1 MRQHNRNK
9 YFSQGGAL
17 ISALFITAIAA
28 IIAVALIVQQRLLI
42 HEGGLII
49 SSDQSYLNLQSL
61 QIVAENEVIKYA
73 SQWTNTKN
81 PPAQFIPL
89 ETTLPKIKLN
99 NMVLTGTLDDEQ
111 GKFNIDEL
119 VYTANQP
126 QFVAL
131 LKAVVQGISQQIATN
146 IAQAITIWMTNNSQD
161 PYYLSLNP
169 AYRAPETEMAN
180 ISELRLVNGVTP
192 QIFSAL
198 EPYITALPIAPP
210 ASQQAQNPNVE
221 TTNNVTNEPV
231 NPAAPANPAN
241 PTAPTNPTAAANT
254 TETPININSASAPV
268 FLTMNPTLTLSQAE
282 SLVICRKK
290 YGVFA
295 DTNTFLQNCAQP
307 AGITTL
313 NNMTASSQ
321 YFLVK
326 EQADYDHHLVQ
337 LNSLMVTQPQKNNTL
352 KIVIVWQEFE

>member
-1 MRQHNRNK
+1 MRKRNK
-9 YFSQGGAL
+9 YFYKGGAL

-28 IIAVALIVQQRLLI
+28 IISVALIVQQRLLI

-61 QIVAENEVIKYA
+61 QIIAGNEVIKYA
-73 SQWTNTKN
+73 SQWANTKN
-81 PPAQFIPL
+81 PPAQFVPL
-89 ETTLPKIKLN
+89 KTKLPKIKLN

-111 GKFNIDEL
+111 GKFNINEL

-126 QFVAL
+126 KFVAL
-131 LKAVVQGISQQIATN
+131 LQAVVQGIPQTTANN
-146 IAQAITIWMTNNSQD
+146 IAQAITIWMTSNSQD
-161 PYYLSLNP
+161 PYYLSLHP

-210 ASQQAQNPNVE
+210 ASANQSVNNTANANTPNSPANS
-221 TTNNVTNEPV
+221 T
-231 NPAAPANPAN
+231 NPAAPADSNAPAN
-241 PTAPTNPTAAANT
+241 PTTPANPTSPTTANNQ

-268 FLTMNPTLTLSQAE
+268 FLTMDPTLTLPQAE
-282 SLVICRKK
+282 SLAACRKK

-295 DTNTFLQNCAQP
+295 DTNTFLKNCAQ
-307 AGITTL
+307 
-313 NNMTASSQ
+313 
-321 YFLVK
+321 
-326 EQADYDHHLVQ
+326 
-337 LNSLMVTQPQKNNTL
+337 
-352 KIVIVWQEFE
+352 

>member
-9 YFSQGGAL
+9 YFYKGGAL

-73 SQWTNTKN
+73 SQWANTKN

-99 NMVLTGTLDDEQ
+99 NMILTGTLDDEQ

-131 LKAVVQGISQQIATN
+131 LKAVVQGISQQVATN
-146 IAQAITIWMTNNSQD
+146 LAQAITVWMTSNSQD

-169 AYRAPETEMAN
+169 AYRAPQTQMAN

-210 ASQQAQNPNVE
+210 VSQQTQNPNASN
-221 TTNNVTNEPV
+221 TNNTANAAANSA
-231 NPAAPANPAN
+231 NPAAPANPTT
-241 PTAPTNPTAAANT
+241 PTNT

-268 FLTMNPTLTLSQAE
+268 FLTMDPTLTLSQAE

-295 DTNTFLQNCAQP
+295 DTNTFLQNCAQS

-313 NNMTASSQ
+313 NNMTVSSQ

-352 KIVIVWQEFE
+352 KVVVVWQSFE